1 MSKPIGLYNNCWALT
16 YPDKSMWKY
25 LATPM
30 LALILCIN
38 HAVADST
45 TSETPSDHC
54 ATLTWPDGHQS
65 RVDDFVE
72 APHFADTCALKGG
85 CKIDGHEFSS
95 ITQLKNALSTATMKC
110 LFPPTNTLTKGEC
123 AEQQDSYVKELRSLT
138 PSLSNACQRIF
149 LDLRAPIFPSIEKQC
164 AASNEPDKNW
174 CLARKLATYYLR
186 NEQQGEFVNIQQIL
200 LQKCPSPQLREYFKL
215 RLYYLATQFEPG
227 QLAGGTYA
235 TDFDFGPVDRQ
246 LLGPIRAH
254 IEHNL
259 EGKEYEIAVGIHH
272 PRKPRFFDRIETQCQ
287 KAQQGAPRDVPQA
300 ARP

>member
-1 MSKPIGLYNNCWALT
+1 
-16 YPDKSMWKY
+16 MWKY

-38 HAVADST
+38 HAVADDT
-45 TSETPSDHC
+45 TRETSLDHC
-54 ATLTWPDGHQS
+54 AILTWPDGHQS

-72 APHFADTCALKGG
+72 APQFADACALKSG

-95 ITQLKNALSTATMKC
+95 ISQLKNALSNATMKC
-110 LFPPTNTLTKGEC
+110 LFPPASTLNKGEC
-123 AEQQDSYVKELRSLT
+123 AEQHDSFVKELRSLT

-149 LDLRAPIFPSIEKQC
+149 LDPRAPIFPSIEKQC

-174 CLARKLATYYLR
+174 CLARRLATYYLK
-186 NEQQGEFVNIQQIL
+186 NEQQGEFANIQQIL
-200 LQKCPSPQLREYFKL
+200 LQKCPSPQLREYLKL

-227 QLAGGTYA
+227 QLVGGTYA

-254 IEHNL
+254 ILYNL
-259 EGKEYEIAVGIHH
+259 EGKEYEMAVEIHH
-272 PRKPRFFDRIETQCQ
+272 PRKPRFFNRIETQCQ
-287 KAQQGAPRDVPQA
+287 KAQQGAPRDAPQA